1 MEKSVMGIS
10 HTGQRRQ
17 ESSLKQIPYADAV
30 GKGSQTLVELCFAGD
45 VAVIATTKLF
55 LPGIQGIKREIK
67 EKDI

>member
-1 MEKSVMGIS
+1 MIKSVMGIS

-17 ESSLKQIPYADAV
+17 ERSLKQIPCADAV

-55 LPGIQGIKREIK
+55 SPGIQGIKNDIN
-67 EKDI
+67 EKDT